1 MAPTRGGTASPWAIE
16 TVMTARRSLALAL
29 FFVWLAPLSAAA
41 SGWGGITPGES
52 DIDSVR
58 GLYGA
63 PSREQRQK
71 EEGYDTLLWIYERE
85 KAPRGFVKM
94 EVSFGLL
101 TANGY
106 RPRLVRYLRL
116 EPHAGIF
123 TKETV
128 LTGWGAKRTVGKEK
142 NHPVFFYKD
151 HGLVV
156 YFDEKEVNAVS
167 MMFTLPQPDT
177 PPSR

>member
-1 MAPTRGGTASPWAIE
+1 
-16 TVMTARRSLALAL
+16 MTARRSLALAL
-29 FFVWLAPLSAAA
+29 FLVCLAPLSVTA
-41 SGWGGITPGES
+41 SGWGGIMPGES

-71 EEGYDTLLWIYERE
+71 EEGYDTLRWIYERD
-85 KAPRGFVKM
+85 KAPPGFVRM

-101 TANGY
+101 TASGY

-116 EPHAGIF
+116 EPRPGVF
-123 TKETV
+123 TRQAV
-128 LTGWGAKRTVGKEK
+128 LLGWGAKRTEGKEK
-142 NHPVFFYKD
+142 NHPVFFYRD

-156 YFDEKEVNAVS
+156 YFDEQEVNAVS

-177 PPSR
+177 QATR